1 MIPNRTYTIDLIQ
14 RDEATGDIVGGETF
28 IIDPRPLSIISPPI
42 IIRPGIIDGKY
53 QLSAEAP
60 DNTTNYTWTDKAGN
74 IVGNTKEVTVSPTIR
89 NNEYTVT
96 AKAGGILDQA
106 SITLDLIQ
114 GIKSVTPSPATNY
127 IDVIL
132 KEPADND
139 LTYVKVQSV
148 QDNGRV
154 VEKEVVRNNS
164 QVRIELG
171 TMPRG
176 VILIQLISDNE
187 VIDNAKIIKN

>member
-1 MIPNRTYTIDLIQ
+1 M
-14 RDEATGDIVGGETF
+14 
-28 IIDPRPLSIISPPI
+28 
-42 IIRPGIIDGKY
+42 
-53 QLSAEAP
+53 
-60 DNTTNYTWTDKAGN
+60 
-74 IVGNTKEVTVSPTIR
+74 
-89 NNEYTVT
+89 
-96 AKAGGILDQA
+96 
-106 SITLDLIQ
+106 DLIQ

-148 QDNGRV
+148 QDN
-154 VEKEVVRNNS
+154 VRNNS